1 MIPLPISP
9 MNSRWM
15 FLWGLVMIVVDV
27 CVGTAMV
34 LADSEIMALVPFT
47 MAAFVA
53 WTMYEDRKWL

>member
-1 MIPLPISP
+1 MD
-9 MNSRWM
+9 SRWM